1 MDFTEEISLLDFITS
16 KNFCTVQPKPRI
28 SRIFSAVCVQRL
40 PRITKEKS
48 ELKKKRYEELQ
59 DQLELE
65 HSALSE
71 DGVECEGIQERKKN
85 LKDDDDDESMAIGMM
100 ESKRKVVMIVK
111 IGMY

>member
-1 MDFTEEISLLDFITS
+1 MDFTEISLLDFITS

-40 PRITKEKS
+40 PQITKEKS
-48 ELKKKRYEELQ
+48 ELEKRYEELQ

-71 DGVECEGIQERKKN
+71 DEVEWEGIQERKKN

>member
-1 MDFTEEISLLDFITS
+1 MQFVF
-16 KNFCTVQPKPRI
+16 N
-28 SRIFSAVCVQRL
+28 VCHESQKRNQNW
-40 PRITKEKS
+40 
-48 ELKKKRYEELQ
+48 KKRYEELQ

-85 LKDDDDDESMAIGMM
+85 LKDDDDDESLAIGMM

>member
-1 MDFTEEISLLDFITS
+1 MDFTEEISLLDFINR
-16 KNFCTVQPKPRI
+16 KNFFSVQPKPRI
-28 SRIFSAVCVQRL
+28 SKIFVTICVQ
-40 PRITKEKS
+40 S
-48 ELKKKRYEELQ
+48 ELEKRYEELQ

-65 HSALSE
+65 HGALSE
-71 DGVECEGIQERKKN
+71 DEVEWERIQERKKN

>member
-1 MDFTEEISLLDFITS
+1 MDFTEEISLLDFINR
-16 KNFCTVQPKPRI
+16 KNFCSVQPKPRI

-40 PRITKEKS
+40 PQITKEKS
-48 ELKKKRYEELQ
+48 ELEKRYEELQ

-65 HSALSE
+65 HSTLSE
-71 DGVECEGIQERKKN
+71 DEVEWEGIQERKKN
-85 LKDDDDDESMAIGMM
+85 LKDDDDESMAIGMM

>member
-1 MDFTEEISLLDFITS
+1 MDFTEEISLLDFINR
-16 KNFCTVQPKPRI
+16 KNFCSVQPKPRI

-40 PRITKEKS
+40 PQITKEKS
-48 ELKKKRYEELQ
+48 ELEKRYEELQ

-65 HSALSE
+65 WE
-71 DGVECEGIQERKKN
+71 RIQERKKN

>member
-1 MDFTEEISLLDFITS
+1 MDFTEEISLLDFINR
-16 KNFCTVQPKPRI
+16 KNFCSVQPKPRI
-28 SRIFSAVCVQRL
+28 SRIFITICVQRL
-40 PRITKEKS
+40 PQITKEKS
-48 ELKKKRYEELQ
+48 ELEKRYEELQ

-65 HSALSE
+65 HGALSE
-71 DGVECEGIQERKKN
+71 DEVEWERIQERKKN

>member
-1 MDFTEEISLLDFITS
+1 MDFTEEISLSDFINR
-16 KNFCTVQPKPRI
+16 KNFCSVQPKPRI

-40 PRITKEKS
+40 PQITKEKS
-48 ELKKKRYEELQ
+48 ELEKRYEELQ

-71 DGVECEGIQERKKN
+71 DEVEWEGIQERKKN
-85 LKDDDDDESMAIGMM
+85 LKDDDDDESMEIGMI

>member
-1 MDFTEEISLLDFITS
+1 MDFTEEISLLDFINR
-16 KNFCTVQPKPRI
+16 KNFCSVQPKPRI
-28 SRIFSAVCVQRL
+28 SRIFITVCVQRL
-40 PRITKEKS
+40 PQITKEKS
-48 ELKKKRYEELQ
+48 ELEKRYEELQ

-65 HSALSE
+65 WE
-71 DGVECEGIQERKKN
+71 RIQERKKN